1 LSFDEAGV
9 VRAAEKK
16 ANPDKDIPEDAVR
29 AAMHNPLLVVYLL
42 RGVEK
47 KDKDAE
53 ETSYKRGLV
62 LPALALHF
70 PGINDPSAPKRYVK
84 YRLNRVAQAEL
95 DLGDD
100 DLSDD
105 DNED

>member
-1 LSFDEAGV
+1 MP
-9 VRAAEKK
+9 R
-16 ANPDKDIPEDAVR
+16 
-29 AAMHNPLLVVYLL
+29 PLLVIHLL
-42 RGVEK
+42 RGMEK
-47 KDKDAE
+47 PKGSDKE
-53 ETSYKRGLV
+53 MPYKLGMT
-62 LPALALHF
+62 LPALGLHF
-70 PGINDPSAPKRYVK
+70 PGTKDSNAPKHYIS